1 MLHRNGKEIEQIF
14 RNGREIAL
22 LYRNG
27 KIIYDKRGKGPVTKT
42 FQDLIDE
49 GYVTVSRTSPNGDSY
64 SAGWVGRAVGLTV
77 AANCP
82 YTLDQITDFDD
93 VFNSVKMVSFD
104 GVVGEGE
111 LPNAFLWPANHWLT
125 DDEVYDLYN
134 GVTLSHD
141 VIGLQFKFLNWSNK
155 DSVTIR
161 YPQVGDDPSVVHG
174 WYFTDSGIFG
184 PNMPKTINFDVAN
197 RNFTSTHIMFGRHNT
212 NYDNVYN
219 GMQNTVTFNWI
230 TTVYGGSNN
239 TTRDASGMFEDATKL
254 ENVSGI
260 NISSAQNVSDA
271 FHGCS
276 AITNIPQTIA
286 PSGMNSIIDIHN
298 MFDGCTKLKS
308 IAPVMNLQNVTNNS
322 CAFRGCSSL
331 TTIYLKNINS
341 SKNQDIDLSDTNLNQ
356 DSADYIVANVY
367 ENVDTSADGF
377 VYKNIYFPAGVTIT
391 QPQASRLY
399 QYGWNC
405 YIDGIAIL
413 MDNL

>member
-1 MLHRNGKEIEQIF
+1 
-14 RNGREIAL
+14 
-22 LYRNG
+22 
-27 KIIYDKRGKGPVTKT
+27 
-42 FQDLIDE
+42 
-49 GYVTVSRTSPNGDSY
+49 
-64 SAGWVGRAVGLTV
+64 
-77 AANCP
+77 
-82 YTLDQITDFDD
+82 
-93 VFNSVKMVSFD
+93 
-104 GVVGEGE
+104 
-111 LPNAFLWPANHWLT
+111 
-125 DDEVYDLYN
+125 
-134 GVTLSHD
+134 
-141 VIGLQFKFLNWSNK
+141 
-155 DSVTIR
+155 
-161 YPQVGDDPSVVHG
+161 
-174 WYFTDSGIFG
+174 
-184 PNMPKTINFDVAN
+184 
-197 RNFTSTHIMFGRHNT
+197 
-212 NYDNVYN
+212 
-219 GMQNTVTFNWI
+219 
-230 TTVYGGSNN
+230 
-239 TTRDASGMFEDATKL
+239 MFEDATKL

-260 NISSAQNVSDA
+260 NISSAQNVSDI

-286 PSGMNSIIDIHN
+286 PSGINSIIDIHN

-341 SKNQDIDLSDTNLNQ
+341 SKNQDLDLSDTNLKQ
-356 DSADYIVANVY
+356 DFADYIVANVY